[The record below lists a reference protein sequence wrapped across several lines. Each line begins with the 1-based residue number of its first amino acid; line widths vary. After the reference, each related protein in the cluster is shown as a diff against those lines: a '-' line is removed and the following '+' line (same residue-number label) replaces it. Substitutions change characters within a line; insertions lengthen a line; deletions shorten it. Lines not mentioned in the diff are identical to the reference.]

1 MGLGD
6 KVIEIEFQTKISTIT
21 IDFYMLGR
29 PYFIGNKLT
38 FLIEMTAFL
47 DANHTHS
54 SNPLCNVMNAD
65 NPFVKNTAVL
75 FISAK

>member
-1 MGLGD
+1 
-6 KVIEIEFQTKISTIT
+6 
-21 IDFYMLGR
+21 MLGR

-47 DANHTHS
+47 DANYTHS

-75 FISAK
+75 FISAKQHFHHTKYKYLGIFFVRDY

>member
-1 MGLGD
+1 M
-6 KVIEIEFQTKISTIT
+6 Q
-21 IDFYMLGR
+21 GR

-75 FISAK
+75 FISAKQHFLHTKYKYLGIFFMRHY